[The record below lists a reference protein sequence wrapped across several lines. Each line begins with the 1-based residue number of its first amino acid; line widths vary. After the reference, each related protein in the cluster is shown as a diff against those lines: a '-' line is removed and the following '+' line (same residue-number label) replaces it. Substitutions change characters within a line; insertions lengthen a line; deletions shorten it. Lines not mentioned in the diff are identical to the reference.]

1 MKTKLTKELI
11 MNKINKL
18 GVSALCG
25 SLAAISAANAGDLAV
40 TGGADVTW
48 VSLSDQVTGNPIG
61 IGSNYGFSGSG
72 ELDNGW
78 SVGLSI
84 AHDNKGGYS
93 NTNVTIGIPGTG
105 DVKLSQGVSGTGID
119 RMDDM
124 TPSVWEEADGAGLS
138 AGITNVQGTSAGTTI
153 EYSTAADMLP
163 MGLSARLA
171 WSPDSDGAGASD
183 KGGSGVSG
191 IKGSGY
197 DVTLTA
203 DGSNFG
209 MDGLSLYGG
218 ISNVEQDQSAA
229 TVSGDAKERVL
240 GIKYAMGGFTV
251 GYQQNKDEQGTT
263 TNNTYDNTYYS
274 VTFNVNDDL
283 SIGYNHA
290 ESDKEGSVTAEAD
303 SFQVA
308 YTYGGATFRIAEVDV
323 ANQAYSTATT
333 ADLDATIVSMGLAF

>member
-1 MKTKLTKELI
+1 
-11 MNKINKL
+11 MNKLNKL

-48 VSLSDQVTGNPIG
+48 TSLSGQVTGNPIG
-61 IGSNYGFSGSG
+61 IGSNFGFSGSG

-93 NTNVTIGIPGTG
+93 NTNVTVGIPGTG
-105 DVKLSQGVSGTGID
+105 DIKLSQGVSGTGID

-138 AGITNVQGTSAGTTI
+138 AGITNVTGTSAGSTI
-153 EYSTAADMLP
+153 EFTPSADLMP
-163 MGLSARLA
+163 FGLTARLA
-171 WSPDSDGAGASD
+171 YSPDADGSGASD
-183 KGGSGVSG
+183 KAGSGVSG

-209 MDGLSLYGG
+209 MDGLTLYGG
-218 ISNVEQDQSAA
+218 YSNVENDQSASG
-229 TVSGDAKERVL
+229 VSGDAKERVL

-251 GYQQNKDEQGTT
+251 GYQDNEDEQGTT

-290 ESDKEGSVTAEAD
+290 ESDKEGSNTAEAD
-303 SFQVA
+303 SFQIA

-323 ANQAYSTATT
+323 ENQAYSTATT

>member
-1 MKTKLTKELI
+1 
-11 MNKINKL
+11 MNKLNKL

-25 SLAAISAANAGDLAV
+25 SLAAISSANAGDLTV
-40 TGGADVTW
+40 TGGADMTW

-61 IGSNYGFSGSG
+61 IGSNFGFSGSG

-93 NTNVTIGIPGTG
+93 NTNVTVGIPGMG
-105 DVKLSQGVSGTGID
+105 DLKISQGVSGTGID

-124 TPSVWEEADGAGLS
+124 TPNVWEEADGAGLS
-138 AGITNVQGTSAGTTI
+138 AGITNVVGTSKGSTI
-153 EYSTAADMLP
+153 EYTPAADMLP
-163 MGLSARLA
+163 WGLSARLA
-171 WSPDSDGAGASD
+171 WSPDADGSGASD

-209 MDGLSLYGG
+209 MDGLTLYGG
-218 ISNVEQDQSAA
+218 ISNVDQDQSAS
-229 TVSGDAKERVL
+229 TVNGDAKERVL
-240 GIKYAMGGFTV
+240 GIKYAMGAFTV
-251 GYQQNKDEQGTT
+251 GYQDNEDKQGTT
-263 TNNTYDNTYYS
+263 ANNTYDNTYYS
-274 VTFNVNDDL
+274 VTFSVNDNL

-290 ESDKEGSVTAEAD
+290 ESDKEGSNTAEAD
-303 SFQVA
+303 SFQAA
-308 YTYGGATFRIAEVDV
+308 YTYGGATFRIAEIDV
-323 ANQAYSTATT
+323 ENQAYSTATT
-333 ADLDATIVSMGLAF
+333 ADLDATVISMGLAF